1 MSDTA
6 TPRRWTLSER
16 KQPWKG
22 ERTVRVKPEGEQP
35 FAGEELIRV
44 VEEEP
49 LLDLLERCHE
59 ELSSRIIGAT
69 PLSDDLLEALE
80 ACGRR
85 HAAKAERA

>member
-49 LLDLLERCHE
+49 VLDLLERV
-59 ELSSRIIGAT
+59 RGAFGPT
-69 PLSDDLLEALE
+69 GGSPGGFSVVQEAGDFLR
-80 ACGRR
+80 ACGRVP
-85 HAAKAERA
+85 A